1 LFNTKPY
8 KRAQRVSDSIRKEIA
23 NIFSHEV
30 SDPRLKNLTVT
41 RVHLSDDLS
50 YAKIYFSNYV
60 NKISNSEEGN
70 TILAL
75 EKSKSF
81 FKKKLGKSLKLKKI
95 PDLHFLID
103 TDGDLNWSLVY

>member
-1 LFNTKPY
+1 MFNTKPY

-50 YAKIYFSNYV
+50 YAKIYFSNYL
-60 NKISNSEEGN
+60 NKISNSEEGD

-81 FKKKLGKSLKLKKI
+81 FKRKLGNSLKLKKI

-103 TDGDLNWSLVY
+103 TDGDLN